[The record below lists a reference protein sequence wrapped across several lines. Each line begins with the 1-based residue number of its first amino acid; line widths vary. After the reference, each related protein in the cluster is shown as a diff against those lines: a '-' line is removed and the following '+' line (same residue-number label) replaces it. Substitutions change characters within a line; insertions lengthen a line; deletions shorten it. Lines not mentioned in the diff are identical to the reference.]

1 MNKSASIRRL
11 RLLMLGLF
19 FLHLGADQQIQ
30 AQPNISGLG
39 SIQSDTAD
47 LAAMQEGLEVLGIIP
62 WRWANRT
69 KWGAWEVATDSL
81 LRWEHYT
88 DGHVLWAQRS
98 DVIAYELGTVGRQSG
113 HYVQGF
119 GPGDQKVYLE
129 GIDLSNPITGLNEL
143 QYVPVHKV
151 SSIQELSSH
160 RLRSDWR
167 LRDYYLIKPI
177 STLNYDESSYTYRNL
192 EFGVGHNFSERS
204 HLELSFWDRRA
215 GGNYPANELKGSQ
228 MFAKGYYHLSKT
240 LRLDAWAANN
250 SFEAD
255 ESFGYSN
262 SSVAFPFSEY
272 GPIPRRNSVSSS
284 SSRSDWFV
292 RLGHRPDSSSLS
304 SSYLQVGRTN
314 HEFNLPFSTDTTAWN
329 IRSLWITG
337 ATVLEGSNWGLGAE
351 GRWSGYT
358 NRIDS
363 DTEFHTIKR
372 SNWWE
377 SNANLLGYWKVLP
390 TVNLRLG
397 LEQVFTGN
405 RGSALSGWVSLDVEN
420 KVIKTNLR
428 LGQGLQLRSIQ
439 DQYWTSNSWQN
450 DGINYKDSPLQE
462 SQYIL
467 GSVDLWPER
476 FLSIWLNAR
485 YSLES
490 GTALLA
496 PSKLIQE
503 EMRIYYAKEHSFWS
517 TSVGLD
523 AHSSHWEYGL
533 SATAFSRGNGQIQT
547 QSAELFE
554 TDMQFRLRSHAFWKN
569 YVFER
574 AAYTKMGVRLY
585 GSPLAS
591 RNLTFDTA
599 AQWWSVQQNGHA
611 EQPAFLRADVEI
623 SSRVRSM
630 MVFLRWENVA
640 QGFLGPGYFGADS
653 FPMPGRRLIVSIK
666 AIFRN

>member
-1 MNKSASIRRL
+1 MNKWASIGRL
-11 RLLMLGLF
+11 RLVILGLF
-19 FLHLGADQQIQ
+19 FLNLGVDQQAQ

-39 SIQSDTAD
+39 SIQADTSD
-47 LAAMQEGLEVLGIIP
+47 LVAMQEGLEVFGIIP

-69 KWGAWEVATDSL
+69 KWGAREVATDSL

-129 GIDLSNPITGLNEL
+129 GIDLSNPITGLQEL
-143 QYVPVHKV
+143 QYVPINKV
-151 SSIQELSSH
+151 SSIQELASH

-177 STLNYDESSYTYRNL
+177 STLHYDESSYTYRNL

-262 SSVAFPFSEY
+262 SSAAFPFSEY

-292 RLGHRPDSSSLS
+292 RLGHRPDSSSLAS
-304 SSYLQVGRTN
+304 SSFQLGRTI
-314 HEFNLPFSTDTTAWN
+314 HKFSLPFGTDTTAWN
-329 IRSLWITG
+329 IRSLWFTG
-337 ATVLEGSNWGLGAE
+337 ATVLEGPSWGLSAE

-358 NRIDS
+358 NRKGS
-363 DTEFHTIKR
+363 DTGFHTIKL

-397 LEQVFTGN
+397 VEHAFTGD
-405 RGSALSGWVSLDVEN
+405 RGSALSGWVSLDFDN
-420 KVIKTNLR
+420 KFIKTNLQ

-450 DGINYKDSPLQE
+450 DGTNFEDSPLQE

-476 FLSIWLNAR
+476 ILTIWLNAR
-485 YSLES
+485 YSVES
-490 GTALLA
+490 GIALLA
-496 PSKLIQE
+496 PSGLFQE
-503 EMRIYYAKEHSFWS
+503 EIRVYYAKEHSFWS

-533 SATAFSRGNGQIQT
+533 SATAFSRGNGQIQA
-547 QSAELFE
+547 QSTELFE
-554 TDMQFRLRSHAFWKN
+554 TDMQFRLRSHAFWKG

-591 RNLTFDTA
+591 HNLAFDTA
-599 AQWWSVQQNGHA
+599 AQWWSVQQNGLA
-611 EQPAFLRADVEI
+611 EQPAFLRADIEI

-630 MVFLRWENVA
+630 IVFLRWENMA
-640 QGFLGPGYFGADS
+640 QGLLGPGYFGADS
-653 FPMPGRRLIVSIK
+653 FPMPGRRLVVSIK
-666 AIFRN
+666 ATFRN